1 MTTNDA
7 REELQAFTPGTDAYV
22 LYQLVMSVPRSWTRP
37 EFKPIAV
44 DAGIWDRDAPH
55 RADKNQEMG
64 KQIVNAS
71 KPQIAHYMAHY
82 LATVAGARRRPHAN
96 ELLSLEARKVLA
108 DKMNDAGRTSRRRGA
123 PHVTA
128 DSDRATLIRW
138 LQWNDPNGRYSDED
152 AKRDDMDPLTVETA
166 WDLIADQLSDYEI
179 EAKDFDSKDAAV
191 ASARKQGRGDDDV
204 YHEKGRWH
212 VAREVAAEHLDVV
225 VASFKS
231 HPHASKHCSEASAE
245 VKTLSKHVH
254 WKQDHGI
261 FLGKGQLS
269 PMEYLV
275 EPMIVEPQY
284 RQTSQP
290 FEWVLYLIRHKSRG
304 RRELVYL
311 SHSHSV
317 ARVMGKADKHQEMAA
332 AHGERD
338 EITQEKSGA
347 REPVTVAAECGCPH
361 GGAEVE
367 KLAPGYYAIAPD
379 GSVMSGPHDTYG
391 PAKQSASRLNGYVR
405 FAAEHAAG
413 EKNGGRGG
421 GYCIPYIRM
430 VRDADAYEECI
441 ATWNKGGRRI
451 AGARDVYEALHA
463 KLAKEDQEVF
473 LVVLADVRGQCIGV
487 DEVARGARDRVDVDI
502 ARVFASVAVY
512 RPHHYIVV
520 HNHPSRKANP
530 SQADKDLTKTIEE
543 ASRPF
548 SRSSA
553 FVDHVVVG
561 MGEYYS
567 FADGKLHHVK
577 LS

>member
-1 MTTNDA
+1 MTTSDSSKVTVTVRGDA
-7 REELQAFTPGTDAYV
+7 DVHVT
-22 LYQLVMSVPRSWTRP
+22 PRSGGP
-37 EFKPIAV
+37 
-44 DAGIWDRDAPH
+44 
-55 RADKNQEMG
+55 
-64 KQIVNAS
+64 
-71 KPQIAHYMAHY
+71 AHPPPS
-82 LATVAGARRRPHAN
+82 ATEVAAA
-96 ELLSLEARKVLA
+96 E
-108 DKMNDAGRTSRRRGA
+108 
-123 PHVTA
+123 
-128 DSDRATLIRW
+128 
-138 LQWNDPNGRYSDED
+138 
-152 AKRDDMDPLTVETA
+152 
-166 WDLIADQLSDYEI
+166 
-179 EAKDFDSKDAAV
+179 DFDTKGAAL
-191 ASARKQGRGDDDV
+191 AAAHKQGRPESAV

-212 VAREVAAEHLDVV
+212 VAKEATAAEEDHTNVV

-231 HPHASKHCSEASAE
+231 HPHASKHCAEAATE

-254 WKQDHGI
+254 WRQDHGI
-261 FLGKGQLS
+261 FLGKGQLTPS
-269 PMEYLV
+269 EYLV
-275 EPMIVEPQY
+275 EPQQHEGNL
-284 RQTSQP
+284 T
-290 FEWVLYLIRHKSRG
+290 WVLYLIKHKARG

-311 SHSHSV
+311 THSHTI
-317 ARVMGKADKHQEMAA
+317 ARVMLKADTYEETVSKRVD
-332 AHGERD
+332 RD
-338 EITQEKSGA
+338 EITQETRA
-347 REPVTVAAECGCPH
+347 RELVTAAAERAPTSREGGASECACPH
-361 GGAEVE
+361 GGAEVD

-379 GSVMSGPHDTYG
+379 GSVMSGPFDTYS

-441 ATWNKGGRRI
+441 GAWNKGGRRI
-451 AGARDVYEALHA
+451 ASARDVYEALHA

-543 ASRPF
+543 AARPF

-553 FVDHVVVG
+553 FVDHVVIG

-577 LS
+577 ESKGPR